1 MIIGVTGLIGSGKSE
16 AAAVFVQLGAV
27 LIDCDRIG
35 REVVENDAAV
45 LHRLTLEFG
54 KTILTPQGKLDRRY
68 LGRVAFSTKQNTEM
82 LNAIVHPPLLAEL
95 DRRLE
100 AARRSGQHA
109 VVDAALLIYWNYQS
123 HMDYTVLVSAHTQ
136 IRIRRLLAAGLS
148 REEIRQRMQS
158 QLPLSQMRRGSD
170 FVITN
175 NEDLTSLRIKAKT
188 LYRKLI
194 VTEIG

>member
-16 AAAVFVQLGAV
+16 AAAVMAQLGAE

-35 REVVENDAAV
+35 KDIVENDSEV

-54 KTILTPQGKLDRRY
+54 KTILTQQSRLDRRY
-68 LGRVAFSTKQNTEM
+68 LGRLAFSTRQNTEM

-100 AARRSGQHA
+100 AARKEKRHA
-109 VVDAALLIYWNYQS
+109 VVDAALLIYWDYQR
-123 HMDYTVLVSAHTQ
+123 HMDCTILISAHTQ
-136 IRIRRLLAAGLS
+136 VRIRRLLGAGLN

-170 FVITN
+170 YVITN
-175 NEDLTSLRIKAKT
+175 NEDLGTLQLKAKT
-188 LYRKLI
+188 LYLKLI
-194 VTEIG
+194 GAEIG

>member
-1 MIIGVTGLIGSGKSE
+1 
-16 AAAVFVQLGAV
+16 

-123 HMDYTVLVSAHTQ
+123 HMDYIVLVSAHTQ

-188 LYRKLI
+188 LYLKLI
-194 VTEIG
+194 ATEIG